1 LSITLA
7 LATIVVAAVGA
18 QLLAARTNIPA
29 VVPLLAIGVALGPYG
44 ADAFN
49 SDELFGDLL
58 DPMVALA
65 VGAILFDGALTLRRE
80 SLAEGV
86 GGVVGRLCS
95 IGVVITWGLAAAGA
109 GILLGLD
116 HRVAILLGAI
126 LTLSG
131 PTVVIPILDF
141 VRPKARLDAVLRWEG
156 ILVDPIGAIIAV
168 ITYHVIASGGGSFEP
183 GSFFGTVGVGAAA
196 GIGGGLLIELLL
208 SERRFASHLEATA
221 ILAVVLFSVALAS
234 EIRED
239 AGLVTAIGMGLML
252 ANRQR
257 ELIQRAPEFGETL
270 VSLLLGVLFV
280 ILSAR
285 VDPDA
290 VVDLGW
296 GAIAFVAFLILV
308 VRPLSVLAS
317 TWRSRLEN
325 GERSLIAWMMP
336 RGIVAASTASTFGF
350 GLAEAGVPDAHALV
364 PATFLVIAATVAVY
378 GLSGRPLAL
387 RLGVAEHGPKP
398 RGAID

>member
-1 LSITLA
+1 LSITLS
-7 LATIVVAAVGA
+7 LATIVVAAVGS
-18 QLLAARTNIPA
+18 QLLAARTGIPA
-29 VVPLLAIGVALGPYG
+29 IVPLLLAGVAFGPFG

-49 SDELFGDLL
+49 SDKLFGDLL
-58 DPMVALA
+58 DPMVSLA

-80 SLAEGV
+80 TLEHGV
-86 GGVVGRLCS
+86 GPVVARLCTV
-95 IGVVITWGLAAAGA
+95 GVAVTWAGAAAGA

-141 VRPKARLDAVLRWEG
+141 VRPTARLDATLRWEG

-168 ITYHVIASGGGSFEP
+168 IVYHLITSGEGELHFFE
-183 GSFFGTVGVGAAA
+183 FLGTVGIGAAIGLAGAAA
-196 GIGGGLLIELLL
+196 LEFLL

-234 EIRED
+234 ELRED
-239 AGLVTAIGMGLML
+239 AGLVTAIAMGLML
-252 ANRQR
+252 AHRQR
-257 ELIQRAPEFGETL
+257 QLIQRAPEFGETL

-285 VDPDA
+285 VDPDSI
-290 VVDLGW
+290 VDLGW
-296 GAIAFVAFLILV
+296 GAVAFVGLLIGVL
-308 VRPLSVLAS
+308 RPLSAGIS
-317 TWRSRLEN
+317 TWRSALERR
-325 GERSLIAWMMP
+325 ERALIGWMMP

-350 GLAEAGVPDAHALV
+350 GLAQAGVPDANKLV
-364 PATFLVIAATVAVY
+364 PATFLVIAVTVAVY
-378 GLSGRPLAL
+378 GLTGRPLAL
-387 RLGVAEHGPKP
+387 RLGVAERGPKP

>member
-1 LSITLA
+1 LSITLS
-7 LATIVVAAVGA
+7 LATIVVAAVGS
-18 QLLAARTNIPA
+18 QLLAARTGIPA
-29 VVPLLAIGVALGPYG
+29 IVPLLLAGVAFGPFG

-49 SDELFGDLL
+49 SEKLFGDLL
-58 DPMVALA
+58 DPMVSLA

-80 SLAEGV
+80 TLEHGV
-86 GGVVGRLCS
+86 GPVVARLCT
-95 IGVVITWGLAAAGA
+95 IGVAVTWAGAAAGA

-141 VRPKARLDAVLRWEG
+141 VRPTPRLDAALRWEG

-168 ITYHVIASGGGSFEP
+168 IVYHLIKSGEGELHFFE
-183 GSFFGTVGVGAAA
+183 FLGTVGIGAAIGLA
-196 GIGGGLLIELLL
+196 GAAVLEFLL

-234 EIRED
+234 EVRED
-239 AGLVTAIGMGLML
+239 AGLVTAIAMGLTL
-252 ANRQR
+252 AHRQR
-257 ELIQRAPEFGETL
+257 QLIERAPEFGETL

-280 ILSAR
+280 ILAAR
-285 VDPDA
+285 VDPDSI
-290 VVDLGW
+290 VDLGW
-296 GAIAFVAFLILV
+296 GAVAFLALLILV
-308 VRPLSVLAS
+308 LRPLSAGIS
-317 TWRSRLEN
+317 TWRSALEAP
-325 GERSLIAWMMP
+325 ERALIAWMMP

-350 GLAEAGVPDAHALV
+350 GLAQAGVPDADKLV

-378 GLSGRPLAL
+378 GLTGRPLAL
-387 RLGVAEHGPKP
+387 RLGVAELGPKP